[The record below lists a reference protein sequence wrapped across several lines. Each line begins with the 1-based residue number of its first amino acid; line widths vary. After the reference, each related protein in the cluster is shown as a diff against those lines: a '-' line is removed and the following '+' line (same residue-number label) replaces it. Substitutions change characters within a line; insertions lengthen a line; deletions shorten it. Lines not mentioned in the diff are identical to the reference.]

1 MRRREFI
8 TLVGG
13 AAASLP
19 LAARAQQG
27 MPVIGYLG
35 TASAGPTGN
44 DHEGFRQGL
53 ADAGFVDGHNLTIE
67 YRWAEGQFDR
77 LPALAAELVGR
88 RATVILAGGGA
99 AALAAKA
106 ASSTIPIVFVTGGD
120 PVKLGLVASLARPG
134 GNVTGVSFF
143 TTTTAAIRLQML
155 HEAVPSAA
163 VIGALIDP
171 NSPNAEPRTRET
183 QEAARTLGLQLHVLN
198 TSTDRELDAAFATL
212 IPRHVGALVI
222 DSSSFF
228 GARTEQLAA
237 LALRH
242 AIPAISDSR
251 DFAGAGGLMTYGGSS
266 AEANRLAG
274 GYAGRILMGDRP
286 ADLPVQQTT
295 KVELIINLKTAK
307 AFGLTVPLALLTR
320 ADEVI
325 E

>member
-1 MRRREFI
+1 MHRREFM
-8 TLVGG
+8 TLLGV
-13 AAASLP
+13 AAATWP
-19 LAARAQQG
+19 LAARAQQP
-27 MPVIGYLG
+27 MTPVIGFLSPSTG
-35 TASAGPTGN
+35 SPSA
-44 DHEGFRQGL
+44 FRQGL
-53 ADAGFVDGHNLTIE
+53 KDIGYVEGQNVAIE

-134 GNVTGVSFF
+134 GNVTGVSFL

-198 TSTDRELDAAFATL
+198 TSTDRELDAAFASL

-228 GARTEQLAA
+228 GARIEQLAA
-237 LALRH
+237 LTLRQ
-242 AIPAISDSR
+242 AMPAISDSR

-266 AEANRLAG
+266 TEANRLAG
-274 GYAGRILMGDRP
+274 GYAGRILKGERP

-307 AFGLTVPLALLTR
+307 AFGITVPQLLLGR